1 MFLADESGEDCI
13 IKQGS
18 RAGNYFH
25 VWNKFVC
32 DLCTAGWRVCVH
44 TLLIQFSTCL
54 FLRVLWLTKGDIH
67 FRIRCIN
74 KRGHF
79 YATYAMKPAASPC
92 LCRRL
97 SGYSLPK
104 NSLSFDSESP
114 LRFEMVRMSPL
125 RTTGW
130 DGPCCVPGAGSHASS
145 SADSK
150 TQQLAY
156 VRKILVSPRIMLVI

>member
-44 TLLIQFSTCL
+44 ALLIQFSTCL
-54 FLRVLWLTKGDIH
+54 FLRMLWLTKGDIH

-97 SGYSLPK
+97 S
-104 NSLSFDSESP
+104 
-114 LRFEMVRMSPL
+114 
-125 RTTGW
+125 
-130 DGPCCVPGAGSHASS
+130 
-145 SADSK
+145 
-150 TQQLAY
+150 
-156 VRKILVSPRIMLVI
+156 LVILSLKIPWVLTQNLPCDLKWCECHLSEQQDEMLLVVSQELGLMLCLLQTAKHNSSPMWEKF